1 MGTSWISRKGGIL
14 ENWEVPTMM
23 SGESDDVKIHIHQNL
38 NEELKYW
45 QDLVLESC
53 VIQSCLVYVLSPR
66 H

>member
-1 MGTSWISRKGGIL
+1 
-14 ENWEVPTMM
+14 MM

-53 VIQSCLVYVLSPR
+53 VIQSCLVYVLFPR